1 MRDGDPAG
9 EVSGTLVVGD
19 ELLDLRIEL
28 SMLAPD
34 GTPIEVEATLVE
46 TDTDGRWTLSG
57 DLTVD
62 GRTDHVIVDALYHG
76 VFRHGSHAW
85 AELSFSTSVARSTIR
100 RRRLTIDA
108 DVIFDAPTRHH
119 SVWPPDSADRAQKSM
134 RITTRR
140 NVGLLTSA
148 KPASANVVHVPTW
161 SSSSMTFVVVIG

>member
-1 MRDGDPAG
+1 
-9 EVSGTLVVGD
+9 
-19 ELLDLRIEL
+19 
-28 SMLAPD
+28 MLAPD

-46 TDTDGRWTLSG
+46 TDTAGRWTLSG

-108 DVIFDAPTRHH
+108 DVIFDAPHDITRAGRLTA
-119 SVWPPDSADRAQKSM
+119 PSALEKSM
-134 RITTRR
+134 RITARR

-148 KPASANVVHVPTW
+148 KPAPAKVVHVPTW